1 MQKLD
6 LTKWLEMVW
15 DALKQQDELRRNHLL
30 RVADGFLQNSGQESE
45 VGSAPLE
52 PRDPSLFSGEPGG
65 NEAGCP

>member
-30 RVADGFLQNSGQESE
+30 RVADGFLQN
-45 VGSAPLE
+45 GSPGREIRSE
-52 PRDPSLFSGEPGG
+52 PREQSLFSEEPGG